1 MWEFPDTMVG
11 DSCGRASCFER
22 CTTFTEI
29 PGKLKESEQ
38 GTCDHIWCPLSR

>member
-1 MWEFPDTMVG
+1 MWEFADTMVG

-38 GTCDHIWCPLSR
+38 EPALVIIYGAP